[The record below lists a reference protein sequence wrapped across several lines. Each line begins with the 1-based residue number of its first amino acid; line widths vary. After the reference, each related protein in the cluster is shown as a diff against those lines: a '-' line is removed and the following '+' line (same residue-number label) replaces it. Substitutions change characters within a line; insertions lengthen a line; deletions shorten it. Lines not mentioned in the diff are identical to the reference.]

1 MKQED
6 VTALAGL
13 LNSTADDVKAA
24 DENGGLSKLIDS
36 FLPTVKMMPVKDFET
51 FTENLKRQA
60 ITDLDKTKLPREVFE
75 YVKGSVL
82 EQKEK
87 TLAKQYNVTD
97 YQNFDNLVEEII
109 KTKMK
114 TPPDADTQKLK
125 DRIVELE
132 EQHKS
137 ELANVSKTFDNR
149 FIDMELNR
157 AINELPIEAEGDKL
171 KNQQEVVRAMVKAK
185 HAFAVENDKILTI
198 RDGKTVT
205 DTKLDPVPLSEVVYG
220 VAKDYVNLRPEQGG
234 RGDKSSSGGL
244 GVINFTKYCED
255 NHLKPN
261 SLELLKAK
269 KDFEAKGYKLEY

>member
-13 LNSTADDVKAA
+13 LNVTAEDVEAA
-24 DENGGLSKLIDS
+24 KEGGLSELINS
-36 FLPTVKMMPVKDFET
+36 FLPTVKIMPVKDFDT

-60 ITDLDKTKLPREVFE
+60 ITELDKTKLPRDVFE

-87 TLAKQYNVTD
+87 ALAKQYNVTD

-114 TPPDADTQKLK
+114 TPPDGEAQKLK
-125 DRIVELE
+125 DRIIELE
-132 EQHKS
+132 DQHKA

-157 AINELPIEAEGDKL
+157 AIDELPIEAEGDKL

-185 HAFAVENDKILTI
+185 HAFAVDNDKILTI
-198 RDGKTVT
+198 RDGKPVT

-234 RGDKSSSGGL
+234 RGDKSSTNGSRK
-244 GVINFTKYCED
+244 INFEEYCVK
-255 NHLKPN
+255 NNIRPN
-261 SLELLKAK
+261 SVELVKAK
-269 KDFEAKGYKLEY
+269 RDLEAKGYTLE

>member
-6 VTALAGL
+6 VTALAAL
-13 LNSTADDVKAA
+13 LNRTAEEVKAA
-24 DENGGLSKLIDS
+24 EEGGLSKLIDE
-36 FLPTVKMMPVKDFET
+36 FLPTVKVMPVQDFET
-51 FTENLKRQA
+51 LTENLKRQA
-60 ITDLDKTKLPREVFE
+60 ITELDKTKLPRDIFE

-87 TLAKQYNVTD
+87 ALAKQYGVTD

-114 TPPDADTQKLK
+114 TPPDVDTQKLK
-125 DRIVELE
+125 DRILELE
-132 EQHKS
+132 DQHKT

-157 AINELPIEAEGDKL
+157 AIGELPIEAEGDKL

-185 HAFAVENDKILTI
+185 HSFTVDNDKILTI
-198 RDGKTVT
+198 RDGKPVT
-205 DTKLDPVPLSEVVYG
+205 DTKLDPVPLNEVVYM

-234 RGDKSSSGGL
+234 RGDKSSSGGA
-244 GVINFTKYCED
+244 GIINFTKYCED
-255 NHLKPN
+255 NHLRPN
-261 SLELLKAK
+261 SLEMLKAK

>member
-1 MKQED
+1 MKEQDVTVFAALLGLSAED
-6 VTALAGL
+6 VKT
-13 LNSTADDVKAA
+13 A
-24 DENGGLSKLIDS
+24 DENGGLSEMIEGFSQNHKIIPLKDY
-36 FLPTVKMMPVKDFET
+36 PTLEA
-51 FTENLKRQA
+51 NLKRQA
-60 ITDLDKTKLPREVFE
+60 FMELDKTNLPKDVFK
-75 YVKGSVL
+75 YVKGAVL
-82 EQKEK
+82 EQTEK
-87 TLAKQYNVTD
+87 GLAEKYGVTD
-97 YQNFDNLVEEII
+97 YQDLGSLVEEII

-114 TPPDADTQKLK
+114 TPPDGEAQKLK

-132 EQHKS
+132 ANHKT
-137 ELANVSKTFDNR
+137 ELESVSKTFDNR

-234 RGDKSSSGGL
+234 RGDKSSTNGSRK
-244 GVINFTKYCED
+244 INFAEYCEK
-255 NHLKPN
+255 NGIPRN
-261 SLELLKAK
+261 SIQQSNAKRELES
-269 KDFEAKGYKLEY
+269 KGIILE

>member
-6 VTALAGL
+6 VTALAAL
-13 LNSTADDVKAA
+13 LNLTAEDVKAA
-24 DENGGLSKLIDS
+24 EEGGLSELINQ
-36 FLPTVKMMPVKDFET
+36 FLPTVKIMPVKDFDT

-60 ITDLDKTKLPREVFE
+60 ITELDKTKLPREVFE

-87 TLAKQYNVTD
+87 SLAKQYGVTD

-114 TPPDADTQKLK
+114 TPPDVDTQKLK

-132 EQHKS
+132 DQHKT
-137 ELANVSKTFDNR
+137 ELASVAKTFDNR

-157 AINELPIEAEGDKL
+157 AIDELPIEAEGDKL
-171 KNQQEVVRAMVKAK
+171 KNQQEVVRAMVKAR
-185 HAFAVENDKILTI
+185 HAFAVDNDKILTL
-198 RDGKTVT
+198 RDGKPVT
-205 DTKLDPVPLSEVVYG
+205 DTKLDPVPLREVVYM

-234 RGDKSSSGGL
+234 RGDKSSTNGSRK
-244 GVINFTKYCED
+244 INFAEYCEK
-255 NHLKPN
+255 NGIRPN
-261 SLELLKAK
+261 SVELVKAK
-269 KDFEAKGYKLEY
+269 RELEAKGIILE